1 MINFRYHVVSLTAVF
16 LALAIGLVVG
26 TAALNGPV
34 ADSLKENVN
43 ALRKDNQQ
51 MRQTVNSL
59 QKELDMEED
68 FAAQTAP
75 LILPGKLA
83 GRRVLVVSLSTG
95 REHTEGVVKMLQ
107 LAGANV
113 TGRID
118 IQDKFIS
125 PDSATNNNLLELA
138 VTAARPNS
146 VPTGNLPGNGHG
158 VETSSALLASVLLD
172 RPAGSPPVTDADRK
186 VVLQTYATA
195 GYLTS
200 ENNKVAGPAEAV
212 VLVTGQ
218 PYVDKDSAKK
228 DESVVKIA
236 EQFDH
241 NGALVVGGMG
251 SAGGNVV
258 AVVRGDPVLSQ
269 TISTVDNANTVQ
281 GQVVTTLALVQQLTE
296 KKSGQYGVG
305 DNAAGGLLPKLP
317 Q

>member
-34 ADSLKENVN
+34 ADSLKERVN
-43 ALRKDNQQ
+43 GLSKDNSL
-51 MRQTVNSL
+51 MRQSVNSL

-68 FAAQTAP
+68 FAAEMAQV
-75 LILPGKLA
+75 ILPGKLN
-83 GRRVLVVSLSTG
+83 GRRVLVLSLPSG
-95 REHTEGVVKMLQ
+95 RDHTEGVVKMLQ

-113 TGRID
+113 TARID
-118 IQDKFIS
+118 VQDKFLN
-125 PDSATNNNLLELA
+125 PDSNNNLLELA

-146 VPTGNLPGNGHG
+146 VPTAGLPGNGHG

-172 RPAGSPPVTDADRK
+172 RPQGSPAVSDADRRA
-186 VVLQTYATA
+186 VVQQYATA
-195 GYLTS
+195 GYLTP
-200 ENNKVAGPAEAV
+200 EDKIGGAAEAV
-212 VLVTGQ
+212 VVVSGQ
-218 PYVDKDSAKK
+218 PYVDKYSAEK

-236 EQFDH
+236 EQFDRT
-241 NGALVVGGMG
+241 GAIVVGGMG

-281 GQVVTTLALVQQLTE
+281 GQLVTSLALVQQLTE
-296 KKSGQYGVG
+296 KKAGQYGVG
-305 DNAAGGLLPKLP
+305 DNAGALLPKLP

>member
-34 ADSLKENVN
+34 ADSLKERVN
-43 ALRKDNQQ
+43 GLSKDNSL
-51 MRQTVNSL
+51 MRQSVNNL

-68 FAAQTAP
+68 FAAEMAQVV
-75 LILPGKLA
+75 LPGKLS
-83 GRRVLVVSLSTG
+83 GRRVLVLSLPSG
-95 REHTEGVVKMLQ
+95 RDHTEGVVKMLQ
-107 LAGANV
+107 VAGANV

-118 IQDKFIS
+118 VQDKFVN
-125 PDSATNNNLLELA
+125 PDSNNNLLELA

-146 VPTGNLPGNGHG
+146 VPTSGLPGNGHG

-172 RPAGSPPVTDADRK
+172 RPQGQPAVTDADRRA
-186 VVLQTYATA
+186 VVQQYVTS

-200 ENNKVAGPAEAV
+200 ENKISGAAEAV
-212 VLVTGQ
+212 VLVSGQ
-218 PYVDKDSAKK
+218 PYVDKFSAEK

-236 EQFDH
+236 EQFDRT
-241 NGALVVGGMG
+241 GAIVVAGMG

-258 AVVRGDPVLSQ
+258 SVVRGDPVLAQ

-281 GQVVTTLALVQQLTE
+281 GQLVTSLAMVQQLTE
-296 KKSGQYGVG
+296 KKAGQYGVG
-305 DNAAGGLLPKLP
+305 DNAAALLPKLP

>member
-34 ADSLKENVN
+34 ADSLKERVN
-43 ALRKDNQQ
+43 GLSKDNSL
-51 MRQTVNSL
+51 MRQSVNNL

-68 FAAQTAP
+68 FAAEMAQVV
-75 LILPGKLA
+75 LPGKLS
-83 GRRVLVVSLSTG
+83 GRRVLVLSLPSG
-95 REHTEGVVKMLQ
+95 RDHTEGVVKMLQ

-113 TGRID
+113 TGRLD
-118 IQDKFIS
+118 VQDKFIN
-125 PDSATNNNLLELA
+125 PDSNNNLLELA

-146 VPTGNLPGNGHG
+146 VPTSGLPGNGHG

-172 RPAGSPPVTDADRK
+172 RPQGSPAVTDADRRA
-186 VVLQTYATA
+186 VLQHYATS
-195 GYLTS
+195 GYLTPEDKIS
-200 ENNKVAGPAEAV
+200 GAAEAV
-212 VLVTGQ
+212 VLVSGQ
-218 PYVDKDSAKK
+218 PYVDKFSAEK

-236 EQFDH
+236 EQFDRS
-241 NGALVVGGMG
+241 GAIVVGGMG

-258 AVVRGDPVLSQ
+258 SVVRGDPVLSQ

-281 GQVVTTLALVQQLTE
+281 GQLVTSLALVQQLTE
-296 KKSGQYGVG
+296 KKAGQYGVG
-305 DNAAGGLLPKLP
+305 DNAAALLPKLP